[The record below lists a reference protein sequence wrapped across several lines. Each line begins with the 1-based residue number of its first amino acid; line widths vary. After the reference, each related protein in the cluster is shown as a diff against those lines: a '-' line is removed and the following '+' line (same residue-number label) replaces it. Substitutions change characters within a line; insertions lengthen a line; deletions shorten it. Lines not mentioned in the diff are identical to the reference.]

1 MRWTRILYGAT
12 CVVYVG
18 TLTLAAWALPDRL
31 ASHFSPA
38 GLPNQWESRTSYL
51 ITNIILGVAIL
62 GGLPALGVVSGRHP
76 RFTNIG
82 NREYWSRPEH
92 RDEFRRGV
100 MNLVLVLA
108 SITALFIS
116 VTQVVLVWA
125 NRTTPTTLPAFP
137 YALPAIAFALITI
150 ATAFLYLRRRHHKD
164 SPRR

>member
-1 MRWTRILYGAT
+1 VLYGTT

-18 TLTLAAWALPDRL
+18 TLTLAAWALPDPL

-51 ITNIILGVAIL
+51 ITNLILGVAIL

-76 RFTNIG
+76 RSINIG

-92 RDEFRRGV
+92 RDEFRRGT
-100 MNLVLVLA
+100 LTLFLVLA
-108 SITALFIS
+108 SITALFID

-137 YALPAIAFALITI
+137 YGLPAVAFALLTV
-150 ATAFLYLRRRHHKD
+150 ATAFLYLRRKHRQD
-164 SPRR
+164 SP